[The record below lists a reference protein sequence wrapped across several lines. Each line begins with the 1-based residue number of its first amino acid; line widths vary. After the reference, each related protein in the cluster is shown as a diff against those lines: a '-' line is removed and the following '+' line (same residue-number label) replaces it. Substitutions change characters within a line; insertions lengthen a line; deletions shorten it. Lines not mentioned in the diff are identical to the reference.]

1 MSFILDALR
10 KSEHE
15 RQRSTLPGLSQVP
28 LATPPAQLPR
38 WALVVIGVLAAGV
51 LVLGGA
57 WWQSTRAP
65 TETTAAAP
73 MIERSVELPPPAAAF
88 TPPRLTPPAPSQS
101 APARPSVEDDV
112 AAAEPDRARDR
123 RWNEPGGR
131 RVVVRGH
138 GESTRAAEP
147 GRARRGRHRNTDAAP
162 RVARLQRAT
171 ARPLRVHQWPQVR
184 RGRPV
189 SRGPAAACRSSRRAP
204 CSPNTA
210 KGSCSHRSDPR
221 VAPNR
226 RRRPTAQ
233 STSRHH
239 CAGR

>member
-73 MIERSVELPPPAAAF
+73 MIERSVDLPPPAAAF

-101 APARPSVEDDV
+101 APARPPVEDNV
-112 AAAEPDRARDR
+112 ATPNQTAPRPPLERAWRSTPPESSFAATANQPALPSPR
-123 RWNEPGGR
+123 RWPR
-131 RVVVRGH
+131 RY
-138 GESTRAAEP
+138 
-147 GRARRGRHRNTDAAP
+147 RNTRRCASNCTPSAHT
-162 RVARLQRAT
+162 RAT
-171 ARPLRVHQWPQVR
+171 A
-184 RGRPV
+184 
-189 SRGPAAACRSSRRAP
+189 SYSSMAA
-204 CSPNTA
+204 
-210 KGSCSHRSDPR
+210 
-221 VAPNR
+221 
-226 RRRPTAQ
+226 
-233 STSRHH
+233 STSR
-239 CAGR
+239 ATG

>member
-101 APARPSVEDDV
+101 APARPSVENDV
-112 AAAEPDRARDR
+112 APPNQTALATAAGTSPEAAELVVRGRDR
-123 RWNEPGGR
+123 RINPR
-131 RVVVRGH
+131 C
-138 GESTRAAEP
+138 
-147 GRARRGRHRNTDAAP
+147 RARPRSPRKASQYPRCASSCTPSARN
-162 RVARLQRAT
+162 RAT
-171 ARPLRVHQWPQVR
+171 A
-184 RGRPV
+184 
-189 SRGPAAACRSSRRAP
+189 
-204 CSPNTA
+204 
-210 KGSCSHRSDPR
+210 SCSSM
-221 VAPNR
+221 A
-226 RRRPTAQ
+226 A
-233 STSRHH
+233 STSR
-239 CAGR
+239 ATG